1 MRSGDTKAV
10 LNSISSQIAV
20 LDADGTIVQVNEAW
34 SAFALDNGGTDA
46 LADGV
51 EINYLEVC
59 QSAHG
64 PLADEAP
71 LAVDGIRAVLSG
83 ARASFELE
91 YPCHSPAE
99 KRWFLM
105 TVTPFRDALGGA
117 VISHVDVTARKL
129 AEIRRAGFH
138 NIIERSLNEV
148 YIFDADTLRFIEVN
162 ESACRNLGYSLDELR
177 SMTPVDIKPEQS
189 METFA
194 ALIKPLQNDG
204 KDKTVFT
211 TAHRRK
217 DGSDYPV
224 EVHLQRMMFDDREVF
239 AAIIL
244 DITQR
249 TQTEEALAQARL
261 FLESAPDA
269 TLVVDASGE
278 IRASNSQTT
287 RLFGYT
293 PQELQGMPVETLVPE
308 RFRDDHPAHRAQ
320 FTGNPMVRNM
330 GGDHDLCAVTSTG
343 LNVPVEISLSPI
355 QTGDGML
362 VVAAIRDVTARKQAE
377 AALLQSKEALAL
389 EKERIQVTLESIGD
403 AVITTD
409 AHGRV
414 NYCNAVAEALT
425 GWSRAEARG
434 QLVVD
439 VFHVVHEDTCEP
451 VDDPVA
457 RCLSEDTVVNLASH
471 SLLINRNGH
480 EFAIQ
485 DSAAPIRDRNG
496 ALLGVVLVF
505 SDVSEQRRMTREISH
520 RASHDELTGLL
531 NRREFELRLKRVLE
545 TAHTD
550 HSGHALCFLDLD
562 QFKVVND
569 SCGHAAGDVL
579 LGQVAELFHRH
590 LRERDTLARVGGDE
604 FGLLL
609 EHCGLEQAKR
619 VANALR
625 NAVAEYRFVWEG
637 KPFRIGVSIGVVT
650 INDDSHSIETLMR
663 AADSACYMAKDAGR
677 NRIRIYH
684 EHDAELARRHGEMQ
698 WVSLI
703 QQALEDDRFQL
714 YAQLIEHIDPNA
726 EIGLHCEVLLRLV
739 DESGRITLPGVFM
752 PAAERYGLATRID
765 RWVIDHVFRWLAGQA
780 DVVDR
785 LELCSINLS
794 GHSLSDHL
802 LEAHIL
808 RQLEATGVPGEKIC
822 FEITETA
829 AIANLNDA
837 TRFIQTLK
845 THGLRFALD
854 DFGSGLSSF
863 TYLKNL
869 SVDFLKIDGAFVKD
883 MVDDPI
889 DLAMVRAI
897 NEIGQL
903 MGKQTIAECVED
915 ATTRDHLGDIGVDFV
930 QGFEMSRP
938 QPIAG
943 LLKGAGA
950 AAALASAAGRSE
962 LEFRKR
968 EQ

>member
-1 MRSGDTKAV
+1 MQLGDTKAV
-10 LNSISSQIAV
+10 LNSIPSQIAV

-34 SAFALDNGGTDA
+34 SAFALDNGGNHA

-59 QSAHG
+59 RSARG
-64 PLADEAP
+64 PTAAEAP
-71 LAVDGIRAVLSG
+71 SACDGIHAVLSG
-83 ARASFELE
+83 GRASFQLE

-105 TVTPFRDALGGA
+105 SVTPFKSAGGGV
-117 VISHVDVTARKL
+117 VISHVDVTQRKL
-129 AEIRRAGFH
+129 AEIRRAGFD
-138 NIIERSLNEV
+138 NIIERSLNEI
-148 YIFDADTLRFIEVN
+148 YIFDAETLRFIEVN
-162 ESACRNLGYSLDELR
+162 EGACRNLGYTLEELR
-177 SMTPVDIKPEQS
+177 SMTPVDIKPELTQ
-189 METFA
+189 ENFA
-194 ALIKPLQNDG
+194 ALIRPLQNDG
-204 KDKTVFT
+204 KDKVVFT
-211 TAHRRK
+211 TLHQRK

-224 EVHLQRMMFDDREVF
+224 EVHLQRMMFDDRDVF

-249 TQTEEALAQARL
+249 TQTEEALSQARL

-269 TLVVDASGE
+269 TLVVNASGE
-278 IRASNSQTT
+278 IETGNSQTT
-287 RLFGYT
+287 RLFGYS
-293 PQELQGMPVETLVPE
+293 PQELRGMPVENLVPE
-308 RFRDDHPAHRAQ
+308 HFRDAHPANRAQ
-320 FTGNPMVRNM
+320 FAGDPRVRGM
-330 GGDHDLCAVTSTG
+330 GSNQDLYAVTRTG
-343 LNVPVEISLSPI
+343 HEVPVEISLSPI
-355 QTGDGML
+355 QTGDGTL

-377 AALLQSKEALAL
+377 AALLESKEALSQ

-409 AHGRV
+409 ARGRV

-425 GWSRAEARG
+425 GWSRVEARG
-434 QLVVD
+434 QPVAT
-439 VFHVVHEDTCEP
+439 VFRIVNEDTGEP

-457 RCLSEDTVVNLASH
+457 RCLSEDTVVNLANH
-471 SLLINRNGH
+471 SLLINRQGR

-485 DSAAPIRDRNG
+485 DSAAPIRDRQG

-520 RASHDELTGLL
+520 RASHDELTGLV
-531 NRREFELRLKRVLE
+531 NRREFELRLARVLE
-545 TAHTD
+545 TAHTA
-550 HSGHALCFLDLD
+550 HTEHALCFLDLD

-579 LGQVAELFHRH
+579 LGQVADLFRQH

-625 NAVAEYRFVWEG
+625 NAVAEYRFVWED

-650 INDDSHSIETLMR
+650 ITDDSRSTETLMR
-663 AADSACYMAKDAGR
+663 AADSACYMAKEAGR
-677 NRIRIYH
+677 NRIRVYH
-684 EHDAELARRHGEMQ
+684 EHDVELARRHGEMQ

-703 QQALEDDRFQL
+703 QKALENDGFQL
-714 YAQLIEHIDPNA
+714 YAQLIEGANPN
-726 EIGLHCEVLLRLV
+726 EMTGLHCEVLLRLV
-739 DESGRITLPGVFM
+739 DDTGRITLPSVFI
-752 PAAERYGLATRID
+752 PAAERYGLAARID
-765 RWVIDHVFRWLAGQA
+765 RWVVDHVFRWLAGQP

-794 GHSLSDHL
+794 GQSLSDHL
-802 LEAHIL
+802 LEAYVL
-808 RQLEATGVPGEKIC
+808 RQLEATGIPGEKIC

-829 AIANLNDA
+829 AIANLSDA

-845 THGLRFALD
+845 THGCQFALD

-863 TYLKNL
+863 AYLKNL
-869 SVDFLKIDGAFVKD
+869 PVDFLKIDGAFVRD

-897 NEIGQL
+897 NEIGHL
-903 MGKQTIAECVED
+903 MGKQTIAEYVED
-915 ATTRDHLGDIGVDFV
+915 AAIRKELREIGVDFV
-930 QGFEMSRP
+930 QGFGMSRP
-938 QPIAG
+938 QPIASV
-943 LLKGAGA
+943 LKGRDSV
-950 AAALASAAGRSE
+950 AAL
-962 LEFRKR
+962 
-968 EQ
+968 